1 MPDISN
7 LIGMLFQVLLGG
19 AWIACLVLVIIEM
32 FNKGQK
38 GLGIVTIVLSLCFGI
53 GGLIALIWGWSASGN
68 KKLMTTW
75 SVIWLF
81 CLLTGTM
88 SLI

>member
-19 AWIACLVLVIIEM
+19 EWIACLVLVIIEM

-38 GLGIVTIVLSLCFGI
+38 GLGIVRIVLSLCFGI
-53 GGLIALIWGWSASGN
+53 CGLIALIWGWSASGN

-81 CLLTGTM
+81 GLLTGTM

>member
-53 GGLIALIWGWSASGN
+53 GGLIALI
-68 KKLMTTW
+68 
-75 SVIWLF
+75 
-81 CLLTGTM
+81 
-88 SLI
+88 